1 MKWNGRITGGVGFIK
16 FQRTKLNFFWS
27 LRNTWGFFWKS
38 IPATLNT
45 ELPVWSRYRQSTKNK
60 SQLNRNISHE
70 ACQMLFQ
77 LSRNLKQVIS
87 WIHQGPVLPSV
98 VPVFGM
104 HKALLGYWNLKFTI
118 GEIKCWGYWQRV
130 LGTAKVLP
138 KYCQSTAKVLLT
150 SANFSLGKFMGKL
163 SCA

>member
-118 GEIKCWGYWQRV
+118 GEIKCGGV
-130 LGTAKVLP
+130 LATCSW
-138 KYCQSTAKVLLT
+138 YRQSTAKVLPT
-150 SANFSLGKFMGKL
+150 SANSSLGTFMGKL